1 MGLLRA
7 ILTVGGFTMLSRI
20 LGFVRD
26 ILIAAVLGAG
36 PIADAFF
43 VAFKF
48 PNLFRRLFAE
58 GAFAA
63 AFVPIL
69 SGHVAAKDEAAARD
83 FSQTALSLLVL
94 ILAAVVAVA
103 EIAMPVLMMLFA
115 PGFLDDPAKFDTT
128 VLLTRITF
136 PYLLFI
142 SAASLLSGVLNT
154 HDRFAAAAATPIWL
168 NLCLI
173 GAVLFVAPLTP
184 TPGHALAL
192 GVFAAGV
199 VQVAFL
205 YGACARAGVN
215 LRFVRPRLTDDIRLL
230 FKRIVPVAVGAG
242 VYQINLVI
250 DTVIAS
256 FLAGGSIAYLFYAD
270 RVTQLP
276 LGVVGVAIGTALLP
290 RLSRAVSGGD
300 EAGAADAQNRA
311 IEFAVLLTLPAA
323 AALALIAEPVIAAL
337 FERGAFSAEDTLKT
351 AAALA
356 VYAYGLPAYVL
367 IKVLAPGFF
376 ARGDTKTPVLISVAA
391 MAVNLVLNLIL
402 MGPFQHVGIAMATV
416 ASSWLN
422 AGCLAVVLRRRG
434 RLALDARL
442 RARLPR
448 VIGACVLMGGALAG
462 AAHLAAPYLDAPD
475 DAPRA
480 LALAALVIVGLAVY
494 GLAAL
499 ALRAVTRADLALLR
513 RRAAAADAAADPS

>member
-1 MGLLRA
+1 MGFLRA

-69 SGHVAAKDEAAARD
+69 SGHVAAKDEAGARA
-83 FSQTALSLLVL
+83 FSEQALSLLVL
-94 ILAAVVAVA
+94 ILAIVVAVA
-103 EIAMPVLMMLFA
+103 ELAMPVLMLLLA
-115 PGFLDDPAKFDTT
+115 PGFVDEAAKFEIT

-142 SAASLLSGVLNT
+142 SAASLLSSVLNT
-154 HDRFAAAAATPIWL
+154 HDRYAAAAATPIWL

-173 GAVLFVAPLTP
+173 GAVLFIAPLTP
-184 TPGHALAL
+184 SPGHALAI

-199 VQVAFL
+199 VQVVFL
-205 YGACARAGVN
+205 YGACVRAGIV
-215 LRFVRPRLTDDIRLL
+215 LRPRWPKLTSDIRLL

-250 DTVIAS
+250 DIVIAS
-256 FLAGGSIAYLFYAD
+256 LLASGSIAYLFYAD

-290 RLSRAVSGGD
+290 RLSRAIANGD
-300 EAGAADAQNRA
+300 KTGASYAQNRA
-311 IEFAVLLTLPAA
+311 IEFAALLTLPAA
-323 AALALIAEPVIAAL
+323 VALALIAEPIIHVL
-337 FERGAFSAEDTLKT
+337 FERGAFDAEATAKT

-367 IKVLAPGFF
+367 IKVLAPGYF
-376 ARGDTKTPVLISVAA
+376 ARGDTKTPVIISVGA
-391 MAVNLVLNLIL
+391 MTVNLGLNLAL

-422 AGCLAVVLRRRG
+422 AGLLAWVLRRRG
-434 RLALDARL
+434 GLVLDPRLLE
-442 RARLPR
+442 RLPR
-448 VIGACVLMGGALAG
+448 VVLASTAMGGALWFG
-462 AAHLAAPYLDAPD
+462 TDAAVDALNAEMTIEKAA
-475 DAPRA
+475 A
-480 LALAALVIVGLAVY
+480 LAGLVVLGLAVY
-494 GLAAL
+494 AIAAFG
-499 ALRAVTRADLALLR
+499 LRAVTRSDVSILSRGADR
-513 RRAAAADAAADPS
+513 TG